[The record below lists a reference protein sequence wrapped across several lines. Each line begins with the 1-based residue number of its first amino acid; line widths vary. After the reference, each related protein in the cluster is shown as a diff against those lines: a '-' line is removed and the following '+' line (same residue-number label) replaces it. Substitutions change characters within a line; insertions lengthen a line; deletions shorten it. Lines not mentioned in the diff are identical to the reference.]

1 MSKEL
6 SNGLNIFFQN
16 GENSNKKYIIDT
28 NYLLNIFS
36 FENGSKYFEA
46 LKMSSEKLYIPF
58 IVWLELCY
66 NVDNKKSET
75 DSELISYQNYL
86 KKIDKEK
93 SKFKVTDIKTK
104 ISDIFQQA
112 IIKNSDQKGERHN
125 KSIVE
130 ILKKVETKEV
140 ADLLDKLNII
150 ITNSIDEWKQGEAH
164 KTSEEI
170 KGHIKE
176 TEERFLELQ
185 KLVLDGTIQVGEPY
199 SDDRLEQLLEE
210 CNAREK
216 QNIPPVNSEEDLA
229 KSSVKRWGSL
239 SIPAKYGD
247 MLVWLE
253 MLDIAQKDNN
263 KDIEY
268 ILVSDDVEKDDWLHQ
283 KTNKLFPAMRIE
295 FFSKTEAQVS
305 HLKAKDFI
313 MQITKEDVIE
323 VEENLNS
330 DADELSAPN
339 SETKHIASAFDELV
353 SDESETIDFNDYFED
368 YSKDDTVIVP
378 ARSTG
383 FREVF
388 LGENRWYSIRMKD
401 DRIKYIK
408 YIAAY
413 QTYPKSEITY
423 IAEVDDIID
432 SPYASGKK
440 MILFKSQARKLKKSI
455 PLGTDTNAFQGP
467 RYTNIINL
475 LNADNTDDIF
485 RKEK

>member
-1 MSKEL
+1 L
-6 SNGLNIFFQN
+6 
-16 GENSNKKYIIDT
+16 KK
-28 NYLLNIFS
+28 
-36 FENGSKYFEA
+36 
-46 LKMSSEKLYIPF
+46 SSEKLYIPF

-66 NVDNKKSET
+66 NVEKKIT
-75 DSELISYQNYL
+75 GTNSELISYQNYL
-86 KKIDKEK
+86 NKLEK
-93 SKFKVTDIKTK
+93 QKAELQITDLKPK
-104 ISDIFQQA
+104 ISDIFNQS
-112 IIKNSDQKGERHN
+112 IIKDTDKKSERHK
-125 KSIVE
+125 KSINE
-130 ILKKVETKEV
+130 IFNKINTKEV
-140 ADLLDKLNII
+140 QEILVNLNNTIKDSIEEWEKNEAVATCKEIESHIEETKKRFEELQRLISEESILVGNKYSDDQLENFLKECRFREKLNIPPG
-150 ITNSIDEWKQGEAH
+150 NSD
-164 KTSEEI
+164 
-170 KGHIKE
+170 
-176 TEERFLELQ
+176 
-185 KLVLDGTIQVGEPY
+185 
-199 SDDRLEQLLEE
+199 
-210 CNAREK
+210 
-216 QNIPPVNSEEDLA
+216 EDLE
-229 KSSVKRWGSL
+229 KDGVKRWGSL

-253 MLDIAQKDNN
+253 MLDIAQTDNN

-268 ILVSDDVEKDDWLHQ
+268 ILVSDDVEKDDWLHP
-283 KTNKLFPAMRIE
+283 KTNKLFPEMRIE

-305 HLKAKDFI
+305 HLTSKDFI
-313 MQITKEDVIE
+313 KQITEKDVIE
-323 VEENLNS
+323 EEDVER
-330 DADELSAPN
+330 DAVKSNIPN
-339 SETKHIASAFDELV
+339 SETKQNTSAFDELV
-353 SDESETIDFNDYFED
+353 SDKSEIIDFKDYFED

-401 DRIKYIK
+401 ERIKYIK

-467 RYTNIINL
+467 RYTKINNL

-485 RKEK
+485 RKED